1 MKGFQDSKGNCL
13 CTYTATRTH
22 KTGEAGC
29 YWEVTPDGHINNCA
43 IANGAPEAECQ
54 VCKGKCP
61 ERDVAS
67 DFAADSFA
75 SEKGYPST
83 WDGPINDVTALD
95 FFDDEPPSALPK
107 VEAFGTLM
115 AKILT
120 PNETKEPNMKVSIT
134 PKQTRKRPQRTTV
147 HGEPGIGKT
156 TFAANAPDV
165 VFLCTE
171 SGADNVNVSHLHYDG
186 HDPRTYDEVLAALEG
201 VPTDGSVKNVC
212 IDTIDGLEGIIHA
225 HIKATTNKPVGE
237 HGYGKGYDKAL
248 DLMRGVLSSLERL
261 RDRGIGTILLA
272 HSTIENFANP
282 EGADFSYVTIKAHK
296 KIGGLIVEWSDAVF
310 YARREQRAYTNDS
323 GKTIGVGSSKRELCT
338 EKTPTFVAKNR
349 LRLPPKMPLSWAD
362 YQHAI
367 DTFVPLDAKQLRI
380 EATELATAFGS
391 AAMAEL
397 EKIGDDA
404 GDLLAFVEY
413 CKGLKKA

>member
-29 YWEVTPDGHINNCA
+29 YWWDDGATHEAIYAHDPEQDDRPEVDDRPVAATQA
-43 IANGAPEAECQ
+43 IRAMVEDVPPIEVRAAAAGDEDYPALWDAESDP
-54 VCKGKCP
+54 VF
-61 ERDVAS
+61 DV
-67 DFAADSFA
+67 
-75 SEKGYPST
+75 
-83 WDGPINDVTALD
+83 PINPFGQFNVTN
-95 FFDDEPPSALPK
+95 
-107 VEAFGTLM
+107 T
-115 AKILT
+115 
-120 PNETKEPNMKVSIT
+120 TKEPNMKVSIT

-225 HIKATTNKPVGE
+225 HIKTTTNKPVGE

-248 DLMRGVLSSLERL
+248 DLMRGVLASLERL

-296 KIGGLIVEWSDAVF
+296 KISGLIVEWSDAVF

-367 DTFVPLDAKQLRI
+367 DTFVPLDAKALRV
-380 EATELATAFGS
+380 EATELAAAFG
-391 AAMAEL
+391 AEAMAEL

>member
-1 MKGFQDSKGNCL
+1 MKGFQDSQGNCL

-29 YWEVTPDGHINNCA
+29 YWEEKAMGD
-43 IANGAPEAECQ
+43 
-54 VCKGKCP
+54 
-61 ERDVAS
+61 
-67 DFAADSFA
+67 AADQMQMEEANDADDPGTFPFVKN
-75 SEKGYPST
+75 EGYPSA
-83 WDGPINDVTALD
+83 WDDDGCTNPDVALAAREIESYGRSGPVRVVK
-95 FFDDEPPSALPK
+95 LPYIR
-107 VEAFGTLM
+107 T
-115 AKILT
+115 
-120 PNETKEPNMKVSIT
+120 NESLEKERMKVSIT

-225 HIKATTNKPVGE
+225 HIKTTTNKPVGE

-310 YARREQRAYTNDS
+310 YARREQRAYTNDN

-349 LRLPPKMPLSWAD
+349 LRLPPSMPLSWAD

-367 DTFVPLDAKQLRI
+367 DTFVPLDAKALRI
-380 EATELATAFGS
+380 EASELASAFG
-391 AAMAEL
+391 AEAMAEL

-413 CKGLKKA
+413 CKGLKK

>member
-29 YWEVTPDGHINNCA
+29 YWEEGSTWR
-43 IANGAPEAECQ
+43 EAEEAGLEPGC
-54 VCKGKCP
+54 VGA
-61 ERDVAS
+61 RD
-67 DFAADSFA
+67 D

-83 WDGPINDVTALD
+83 WDTE
-95 FFDDEPPSALPK
+95 DDNPEVIRITPAIVRNFPQYVAATRITEGDLVS
-107 VEAFGTLM
+107 VNSDGTLVS
-115 AKILT
+115 
-120 PNETKEPNMKVSIT
+120 EKERMKVSIT

-225 HIKATTNKPVGE
+225 HIKTTTNKPVGE

-248 DLMRGVLSSLERL
+248 DLMRGVLASLERL

-296 KIGGLIVEWSDAVF
+296 KISGLIVEWSDAVF

-367 DTFVPLDAKQLRI
+367 DTFVPLDAKALRV
-380 EATELATAFGS
+380 EATELAAAFG
-391 AAMAEL
+391 AEAMAEL

>member
-1 MKGFQDSKGNCL
+1 
-13 CTYTATRTH
+13 
-22 KTGEAGC
+22 
-29 YWEVTPDGHINNCA
+29 
-43 IANGAPEAECQ
+43 
-54 VCKGKCP
+54 
-61 ERDVAS
+61 
-67 DFAADSFA
+67 
-75 SEKGYPST
+75 
-83 WDGPINDVTALD
+83 
-95 FFDDEPPSALPK
+95 
-107 VEAFGTLM
+107 
-115 AKILT
+115 
-120 PNETKEPNMKVSIT
+120 MKVSIT

-225 HIKATTNKPVGE
+225 HIKTTTNKPVGE

-248 DLMRGVLSSLERL
+248 DLMRGVLASLERL

-296 KIGGLIVEWSDAVF
+296 KISGLIVEWSDAVF

-367 DTFVPLDAKQLRI
+367 DTFVPLDAKALRV
-380 EATELATAFGS
+380 EATELAAAFG
-391 AAMAEL
+391 AEAMAEL

>member
-22 KTGEAGC
+22 KTGEPGC
-29 YWEVTPDGHINNCA
+29 YWWDDGATHEALYAHDPEQDGRPEVDDRPVAATQA
-43 IANGAPEAECQ
+43 IRSMVE
-54 VCKGKCP
+54 
-61 ERDVAS
+61 S
-67 DFAADSFA
+67 DSFA
-75 SEKGYPST
+75 IEKGYPST
-83 WDGPINDVTALD
+83 WDDGPCLTAEPEHVAEVQRAFPSVRVLPQGSVTFSLD
-95 FFDDEPPSALPK
+95 SD
-107 VEAFGTLM
+107 
-115 AKILT
+115 
-120 PNETKEPNMKVSIT
+120 KEPNMKVSIT

-225 HIKATTNKPVGE
+225 HIKTTTNKPVGE

-248 DLMRGVLSSLERL
+248 DLMRGVLASLERL

-296 KIGGLIVEWSDAVF
+296 KISGLIVEWSDAVF

-362 YQHAI
+362 YQQAI

-380 EATELATAFGS
+380 EATELASAFG
-391 AAMAEL
+391 AEAMAEL

-413 CKGLKKA
+413 CKGLKK